1 MMLRFVG
8 FQAGGTFETLKQQ
21 EADDLKA
28 YQDAQKRV
36 EAVNLGLALNDEGEA
51 TSLQDQLTSK

>member
-1 MMLRFVG
+1 LI